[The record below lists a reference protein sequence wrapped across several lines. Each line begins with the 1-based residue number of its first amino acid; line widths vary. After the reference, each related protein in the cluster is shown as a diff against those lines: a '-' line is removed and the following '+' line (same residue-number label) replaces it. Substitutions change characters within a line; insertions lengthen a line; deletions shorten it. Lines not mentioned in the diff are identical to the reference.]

1 MKVTKNKKYGAAG
14 SDKFKL
20 GWAALLVDLKDHLLG
35 SDNVVGGCMGPI

>member
-1 MKVTKNKKYGAAG
+1 MKVTKAFHSMARSYGLII
-14 SDKFKL
+14 L